1 MSGAGRPPSKSQVL
15 PLLYG
20 YFGRFSHLTNQPKHM
35 STSNTDV
42 LILGGG
48 MVGLSIAHQ
57 LLERG
62 ITSSITI
69 LDKEPELGL
78 HSSGRNSGVLHAGLY
93 YKPGSLKAKVCVEGA
108 RRLRSWVEERGL
120 PLNPCGKVIVP
131 PRAELDAQLDVL
143 AERGRANGAEV
154 EFWDADQ
161 LRGLVPE
168 ARSASGRALWSPN
181 TAVVKPLSVVRRL
194 QKDLADRGVQMRQ
207 GQHGYKARPMQQQL
221 VLSDGTKLCY
231 SHLFNCTGLQAD
243 RVAQVFGVGDNYT
256 LLPFKGLYW
265 QLTANCPFKPR
276 TNLYPVPDLNVPFLG
291 VHFTPS
297 ADATP
302 VVSIGPTATPA
313 FGRENYRGLKSIEPA
328 MAARNVG
335 TLALQ
340 YLGNRGGFR
349 RYVHEQAFLA
359 IPALLIRAAQEL
371 IPEISQNHIELSRK
385 VGIRSQ
391 LFNRQTQRLEDDFL
405 CLPGPDSTHVLNAI
419 SPAFTASFALADL
432 IVDQAL
438 PAMNLG

>member
-1 MSGAGRPPSKSQVL
+1 MSADSR
-15 PLLYG
+15 
-20 YFGRFSHLTNQPKHM
+20 
-35 STSNTDV
+35 DV

-69 LDKEPELGL
+69 LDKEPQLGL

-93 YKPGSLKAKVCVEGA
+93 YKPNSLKAQVCVEGA
-108 RRLRSWVEERGL
+108 RRLRTWVEERGL

-131 PRAELDAQLDVL
+131 PRDELDAQLDVL
-143 AERGRANGAEV
+143 AERGRANGAKV
-154 EFWDADQ
+154 DFLDSDQ
-161 LRGLVPE
+161 LRELIPE
-168 ARSASGRALWSPN
+168 ARTASGRALWSPN

-194 QKDLADRGVQMRQ
+194 RQGLIERGVTMVQNQ
-207 GQHGYKARPMQQQL
+207 NKFQARPIEQWL
-221 VLSDGTKLCY
+221 KLSDGRQLNY
-231 SHLFNCTGLQAD
+231 GHLFNCTGLQAD
-243 RVAQVFGVGDNYT
+243 RVAQDFGVGDNYT

-265 QLTANCPFKPR
+265 QLKASCPYQPK

-313 FGRENYRGLKSIEPA
+313 FGRENYRGLQAIEPS
-328 MAARNVG
+328 MASRNLRLLAR
-335 TLALQ
+335 Q
-340 YLGNRGGFR
+340 YLANRGGFR

-359 IPALLIRAAQEL
+359 LRPLLVRAAQEL
-371 IPEISQNHIELSRK
+371 IPAVKTEHIELSQK

-391 LFNRQTQRLEDDFL
+391 LFNRQTETLEDDFL
-405 CLPGPDSTHVLNAI
+405 CLPGPSSTHVLNAI

-432 IVDQAL
+432 IIDQAL
-438 PAMNLG
+438 PTMNLG

>member
-1 MSGAGRPPSKSQVL
+1 MSAHSC
-15 PLLYG
+15 
-20 YFGRFSHLTNQPKHM
+20 
-35 STSNTDV
+35 DV

-62 ITSSITI
+62 ITNSITI
-69 LDKEPELGL
+69 LDKEPKLGL

-93 YKPGSLKAKVCVEGA
+93 YKPGSLKAQVCVEGA

-131 PRAELDAQLDVL
+131 QRAELDAQLDVL
-143 AERGRANGAEV
+143 AERGKANGAEV
-154 EFWDADQ
+154 EFWDNDQ
-161 LRGLVPE
+161 LRELIPE
-168 ARSASGRALWSPN
+168 ARTASGRALWSPK
-181 TAVVKPLSVVRRL
+181 TAVVKPISVMRRL
-194 QKDLADRGVQMRQ
+194 RQELRDRGVNIRE
-207 GQHGYKARPMQQQL
+207 GQHDFKTRPMKQEL
-221 VLSDGTKLCY
+221 TLDDGTRIAY
-231 SHLFNCTGLQAD
+231 GHLFNCTGLQAD
-243 RVAQVFGVGDNYT
+243 RVAHLFGVGEHFT

-265 QLTANCPFKPR
+265 QLKASCPFQPR

-291 VHFTPS
+291 IHFTPS

-302 VVSIGPTATPA
+302 IVSIGPTATPA
-313 FGRENYRGLKSIEPA
+313 LGRENYRGLQAIEPG
-328 MAARNVG
+328 MAAANLGV
-335 TLALQ
+335 LARQ
-340 YLGNRGGFR
+340 YLANRGGFR

-359 IPALLIRAAQEL
+359 LPPLLIRAAQEL
-371 IPEISQNHIELSRK
+371 IPAVKAEHIELSDK

-391 LFNRQTQRLEDDFL
+391 LFNRQTNRLEDDFL
-405 CLPGPDSTHVLNAI
+405 CLPGPGSTHVLNAI

-438 PAMNLG
+438 PTLNLG